1 MSTTVIDFLAI
12 KIACRQCS
20 LQQLCIPQGLDQ
32 TDLEQL
38 ETLIE
43 RPSPVQRGQRL
54 FREGDRFRSLYALRS
69 GSFKT
74 YCLGEDGSEKIFGF
88 HLPGELLGLAG
99 VGDGRHRATASAL
112 ETSSV
117 CELPFDRLQKLADQL
132 PSLNHQLQRIMSR
145 AIARDQEILLLL
157 GDRTAQERLAA
168 FLLNLVQRLGK
179 RGLSTREFNLSMTR
193 QDIANYLGLTL
204 ETVSRTFTQ
213 FQKDGLLQ
221 VDRRLV
227 RILDRS
233 GLTTVAG
240 CSSDFTSSLGPSP
253 QG

>member
-1 MSTTVIDFLAI
+1 
-12 KIACRQCS
+12 
-20 LQQLCIPQGLDQ
+20 
-32 TDLEQL
+32 
-38 ETLIE
+38 
-43 RPSPVQRGQRL
+43 
-54 FREGDRFRSLYALRS
+54 
-69 GSFKT
+69 
-74 YCLGEDGSEKIFGF
+74 
-88 HLPGELLGLAG
+88 
-99 VGDGRHRATASAL
+99 
-112 ETSSV
+112 
-117 CELPFDRLQKLADQL
+117 
-132 PSLNHQLQRIMSR
+132 
-145 AIARDQEILLLL
+145 
-157 GDRTAQERLAA
+157 
-168 FLLNLVQRLGK
+168 